1 MPDSTPK
8 KILVAVDGSEHALE
22 AVRYVGKTM
31 PPQLLEIIMYHVIT
45 KVPESFWDLEREPA
59 FRYKLA
65 DIKAW
70 EDMQERLIREFFVKA
85 RQALRDAGI
94 PENAV
99 HEKIDERKAGIA
111 RDIIA
116 EAASGYDAVVVG
128 RRGLSEL
135 KDLVL
140 GSIAFKLLE
149 KVCEVPVWIVGGK
162 MQRGKFLVAMDTS
175 EGAMHAVNH
184 VASIVAGSPYFEV
197 TLIHIVRG
205 LDIFHQIFEKG
216 IGETLQRDWIA
227 VAEKELEESR
237 KEIEPLFRE
246 AKNRLISAG
255 VRPERIKE
263 KIVKGHGSRAGTI
276 CDEAGQGAYDTIV
289 VGRRGLSRVQEFFMG
304 RVSNKVIQLAK
315 DRTVWVV
322 G

>member
-1 MPDSTPK
+1 MPDSRPK

-22 AVRYVGKTM
+22 AVRYVGKTL
-31 PPQLLEIIMYHVIT
+31 PPQQVEIVMYHVIT
-45 KVPESFWDLEREPA
+45 KVPESFWDLEQEPA

-70 EDMQERLIREFFVKA
+70 EDMQERLIKGFFVRA
-85 RQALRDAGI
+85 RQALRDVGI
-94 PENAV
+94 PESAV
-99 HEKIDERKAGIA
+99 HEKVDERKTGIA

-116 EAASGYDAVVVG
+116 EAATGYDAVVVG

-162 MQRGKFLVAMDTS
+162 MQRGKFLVAMDAS

-184 VASIVAGSPYFEV
+184 VASIVNGSPYFEV

-227 VAEKELEESR
+227 TTEKELEESR
-237 KEIEPLFRE
+237 KEIEPLFKE
-246 AKNRLISAG
+246 AKNRLIYAG

-276 CDEAGQGAYDTIV
+276 CDEADHGAYDTIV

-315 DRTVWVV
+315 ERTVWVV
-322 G
+322 S

>member
-1 MPDSTPK
+1 MPDSKPNR
-8 KILVAVDGSEHALE
+8 ILVAVDGSEHALA
-22 AVRYVGKTM
+22 AVRYVGKTL
-31 PPQLLEIIMYHVIT
+31 PPERVEIVMYHVIT
-45 KVPESFWDLEREPA
+45 KVPESFWDLEQEPA

-70 EDMQERLIREFFVKA
+70 EDIQERLIKEFLVKA
-85 RQALRDAGI
+85 RQALREAGI
-94 PENAV
+94 PDEAV
-99 HEKIDERKAGIA
+99 CEKIEERKAGIA

-116 EAASGYDAVVVG
+116 EAAAGYDAVVVG

-149 KVCEVPVWIVGGK
+149 RVCEIPVWIVGGK

-175 EGAMHAVNH
+175 DGSMHAVNH
-184 VASIVAGSPYFEV
+184 VASIVNGSPYFEV
-197 TLIHIVRG
+197 TLIHVVRG

-216 IGETLQRDWIA
+216 IGEALQRDWIEST
-227 VAEKELEESR
+227 EKELEETR

-246 AKNRLISAG
+246 ARSRLVSAG
-255 VRPERIKE
+255 IRPERIKE
-263 KIVKGHGSRAGTI
+263 KVVKGRGSRAGTI
-276 CDEAGQGAYDTIV
+276 CDEAEQGGYDTIV

-315 DRTVWVV
+315 DKTVWVV
-322 G
+322 S